1 MSVVYTEGLGIFA
14 SESSRW
20 RNEGKWTLVQILS
33 TTFVSSSKL
42 LRTTE
47 KKQRGTQWTFVWISN
62 TVKSTA
68 VKVATAITIMTETGA
83 IPRPV
88 AERNPRRT
96 RLRPTKEQSALTFHS
111 YQCNLTRHRPSRN
124 GNPSIL
130 SASPVVS
137 SRKSQRKRSRSSS
150 SSSSSSSEPQQEDS
164 FAAKSNPEDKSFHT
178 ARAGQ
183 NEPSLE
189 RGKPHGGIVSL
200 PVDVFSVIVQ
210 RSVEP

>member
-1 MSVVYTEGLGIFA
+1 MSVVYTEGLGVFA

-47 KKQRGTQWTFVWISN
+47 KKQRATPWTFVWISN

-88 AERNPRRT
+88 AERNPQRT
-96 RLRPTKEQSALTFHS
+96 RLRPTKEQSALTSHS
-111 YQCNLTRHRPSRN
+111 YQSNLTGHRPSVVTHRFCRRHLSSLL
-124 GNPSIL
+124 GKVRRSVLDQVLPRAPLHPSPSKRIP
-130 SASPVVS
+130 SP
-137 SRKSQRKRSRSSS
+137 
-150 SSSSSSSEPQQEDS
+150 
-164 FAAKSNPEDKSFHT
+164 
-178 ARAGQ
+178 
-183 NEPSLE
+183 PSLTLKTKASTRPE
-189 RGKPHGGIVSL
+189 LVRTS
-200 PVDVFSVIVQ
+200 
-210 RSVEP
+210 RR